1 MRLKESLN
9 CHSHYAHMSSGKP
22 WKWTRRFAVGLSAS
36 VAGFSAFNFIAPF
49 LPGTLWGIPIPDL
62 VAALLLASIVGNAQ
76 GLANCMAANARR
88 VGAAGHTKAGKWCWA
103 FCVGFAAVSWFG
115 LHNAWEMVRE
125 SATGFAFPPA
135 LLMDALFAFIAMSE
149 PTMNWVVDLL
159 KGLQQAEERASEKA
173 WRDDAAEREA
183 RQREADERRKAFHA
197 VGVAIPAA
205 ALAAASPTGNFP
217 LEPITHSA
225 PASADEQAHASHG
238 WRGPRDQ
245 VKWELVKEAHRRG
258 MSPME
263 IVEDTGIPSTTV
275 YRWLAHLNA
284 NGKEAAA

>member
-1 MRLKESLN
+1 M
-9 CHSHYAHMSSGKP
+9 P

-49 LPGTLWGIPIPDL
+49 FPQQVGILGNEIAIPNL

-103 FCVGFAAVSWFG
+103 FCVGFAGVSWFG

-159 KGLQQAEERASEKA
+159 KGLQRVEERQDEQALRET
-173 WRDDAAEREA
+173 AADREA
-183 RQREADERRKAFHA
+183 RQREADERRKGFRTVAA
-197 VGVAIPAA
+197 TTAAAAIAIPMGI
-205 ALAAASPTGNFP
+205 PTAEFP
-217 LEPITHSA
+217 LEPVSHSA
-225 PASADEQAHASHG
+225 PASADIDAHHSHG
-238 WRGPRDQ
+238 WKGPRDQ
-245 VKWELVKEAHRRG
+245 AKWEIFKEAHRRG
-258 MSPME
+258 LSPME
-263 IVEDTGIPSTTV
+263 IHEEVGIPTTTV
-275 YRWLAHLNA
+275 YRWLARLNG
-284 NGKEAAA
+284 NGKAAAA